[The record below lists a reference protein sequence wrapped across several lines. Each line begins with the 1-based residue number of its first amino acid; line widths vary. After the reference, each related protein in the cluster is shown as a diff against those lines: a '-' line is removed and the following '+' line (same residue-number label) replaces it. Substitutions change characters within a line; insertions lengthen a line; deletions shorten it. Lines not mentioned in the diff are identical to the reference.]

1 MQMWFEGCTSAGFGM
16 ERSVIRD
23 NTAHGELSAC
33 ANSRASKPRVSAT
46 HNAGSI
52 LAMKKR
58 NYRAQK
64 VNEVRWEAMSQR
76 VEGKALVFAVDVAK
90 VEQYGVLMD
99 GTPS

>member
-1 MQMWFEGCTSAGFGM
+1 
-16 ERSVIRD
+16 
-23 NTAHGELSAC
+23 
-33 ANSRASKPRVSAT
+33 
-46 HNAGSI
+46 
-52 LAMKKR
+52 MKKR